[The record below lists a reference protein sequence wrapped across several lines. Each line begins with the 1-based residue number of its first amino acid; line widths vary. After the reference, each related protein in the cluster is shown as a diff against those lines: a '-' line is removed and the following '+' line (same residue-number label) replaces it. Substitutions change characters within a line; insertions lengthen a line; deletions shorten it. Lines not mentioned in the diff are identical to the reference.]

1 MRLVTHTE
9 RLSNAY
15 AEQFTLWHIT
25 DTHLGAADTDEE
37 SLLELVKQIDKDP
50 KARWTFGGDLGDL
63 IGTGD
68 RRWHPHQLP
77 ERYRDAMFEPGGMV
91 EETIQHGLEI
101 FDPIR
106 DKMLAWI
113 GGNHERSARKYM
125 GDREIGLEVCRE
137 LGFPS
142 RYLGYG
148 GFIRWEWKMNGKSI
162 STIIDMHHGWQGGRK
177 PGSKMNQAELEFSF
191 SNADI
196 ILRGHSHDRQAA
208 VFESVIA
215 KREGLFPWQRVY
227 VNGGTFK
234 LGTVDSTGKASDKG
248 VYDTWEET
256 RGFRRKWG
264 TLVGPPPI
272 VVRGKPQQSGRN
284 KSSGRREA
292 TFTYKVHI

>member
-1 MRLVTHTE
+1 VRLIVHKDTIGASQSGE
-9 RLSNAY
+9 RVLY
-15 AEQFTLWHIT
+15 HIT
-25 DTHLGAADTDEE
+25 DTHLGAVDTDEDT
-37 SLLELVKQIDKDP
+37 LRALVKQIDKDP
-50 KARWTFGGDLGDL
+50 LARWTFGGDLGDL
-63 IGTGD
+63 IGPHD

-77 ERYRDAMFEPGGMV
+77 ERYRDAMFEPGGLV

-106 DKMLAWI
+106 DKMLGWI

-148 GFIRWEWKMNGKSI
+148 GFIRWEWGFDGSKS
-162 STIIDMHHGWQGGRK
+162 SVVIDMHHGWQGGRK
-177 PGSKMNQAELEFSF
+177 SGAKINQAELDFSM

-196 ILRGHSHDRQAA
+196 VLRGHSHDRQAH
-208 VFESVIA
+208 VFESVRVYNKSLI
-215 KREGLFPWQRVY
+215 PWPRVY

-234 LGTVDSTGKASDKG
+234 TGNINSTGKASDRG
-248 VYDTWEET
+248 VDDTWEET

-264 TLVGPPPI
+264 TLIGPPPI
-272 VVRGKPQQSGRN
+272 VIKA
-284 KSSGRREA
+284 KRRSHKGDEHPP
-292 TFTYKVHI
+292 FTYEVRI